1 VPPFEDLPVALRT
14 TWDEWVRTRWSD
26 LQFEQAQTAL
36 LVFIVLLAIV
46 ALLMAIGFLRI
57 RGRTQVALPAI
68 LPVMRRS
75 PLMVLRHLPL
85 VLFLAGIPFFAV
97 ALADPL
103 TGFAREE
110 VSYPGRRIALL
121 IDGSTSMVI
130 RFESNA
136 NVRAR
141 RRSSPRW
148 RPPSSSSAA
157 AWMVPIVIWWR

>member
-1 VPPFEDLPVALRT
+1 MRLPPLEDLPVALRT

-36 LVFIVLLAIV
+36 LVFLVLLAIV
-46 ALLMAIGFLRI
+46 VLLLVLGMLRR
-57 RGRTQVALPAI
+57 RGRTQVALPAV

-75 PLMVLRHLPL
+75 PLMMLRHVPL
-85 VLFLAGIPFFAV
+85 VLFLAGTPFFAV

-121 IDGSTSMVI
+121 VDGSTSMVI
-130 RFESNA
+130 RFESTA
-136 NVRAR
+136 KRQGEATFFTAV
-141 RRSSPRW
+141 
-148 RPPSSSSAA
+148 AA
-157 AWMVPIVIWWR
+157 AEQLDRKSVV